1 MDYCLSSQC
10 QGSDSLLFSS
20 IRMANIR
27 LNYNEECEA
36 LINKHINT
44 KLCHGYIYLYMC
56 SYYNRDDQALTG
68 FADFFWKASE
78 EEYKHAGMLIKYQ
91 TMRGGRVMLQ
101 DITKPTVMEWNT
113 PMEAMMTVF
122 NMEKEVTKT
131 LTDLHLVT
139 FIQKYFLTRQIMDMK
154 TIGDFLTKM
163 KRAGTGLGFYMIDK
177 EIAAYTKK
185 WIEDTKTE
193 NFIME
198 EDVTKI
204 VKTGGDNK
212 TTVIME
218 KYWM

>member
-1 MDYCLSSQC
+1 M
-10 QGSDSLLFSS
+10 G
-20 IRMANIR
+20 ANIR

-44 KLCHGYIYLYMC
+44 KLCHGYFYLYMC
-56 SYYNRDDQALTG
+56 SYYNRDDQALPG
-68 FADFFWKASE
+68 FANFFWKASE
-78 EEYKHAGMLIKYQ
+78 EEYKHARMLIKYQ
-91 TMRGGRVMLQ
+91 TMRGGKVMLQ

-131 LTDLHLVT
+131 LTDLQTLATTKTDFHLVT
-139 FIQKYFLTRQIMDMK
+139 FIQKYFLTRQIMDIK

-198 EDVTKI
+198 EDVTKV
-204 VKTGGDNK
+204 VKTGADNK
-212 TTVIME
+212 TTVILE
-218 KYWM
+218 KYLM

>member
-1 MDYCLSSQC
+1 M
-10 QGSDSLLFSS
+10 G
-20 IRMANIR
+20 
-27 LNYNEECEA
+27 
-36 LINKHINT
+36 
-44 KLCHGYIYLYMC
+44 
-56 SYYNRDDQALTG
+56 
-68 FADFFWKASE
+68 
-78 EEYKHAGMLIKYQ
+78 
-91 TMRGGRVMLQ
+91 
-101 DITKPTVMEWNT
+101 MEWKT

-131 LTDLHLVT
+131 LTDLQTLATTKTDFHLLT
-139 FIQKYFLTRQIMDMK
+139 FIQKNFLTRQITDIK

-163 KRAGTGLGFYMIDK
+163 KRGGGTGLGFYLIDK
-177 EIAAYTKK
+177 DIAAYTKK

-204 VKTGGDNK
+204 VKPAGDNK

>member
-1 MDYCLSSQC
+1 
-10 QGSDSLLFSS
+10 
-20 IRMANIR
+20 
-27 LNYNEECEA
+27 
-36 LINKHINT
+36 
-44 KLCHGYIYLYMC
+44 
-56 SYYNRDDQALTG
+56 
-68 FADFFWKASE
+68 
-78 EEYKHAGMLIKYQ
+78 
-91 TMRGGRVMLQ
+91 MLQ

-122 NMEKEVTKT
+122 NMENE
-131 LTDLHLVT
+131 D
-139 FIQKYFLTRQIMDMK
+139 IK

-163 KRAGTGLGFYMIDK
+163 KRAGTGLGFSMIDK

-204 VKTGGDNK
+204 VKTGADNK
-212 TTVIME
+212 TTDIME